1 MRRRDDFE
9 HFPTRRRQVSSEL
22 MIFGGDARALELR
35 EMEALVCA
43 REIKFRF
50 CIKVK
55 RVLSGGT
62 LENFQGHFCIFHLNE
77 LVY

>member
-55 RVLSGGT
+55 RVKWRDFGKFSRALLYFS
-62 LENFQGHFCIFHLNE
+62 FK
-77 LVY
+77 